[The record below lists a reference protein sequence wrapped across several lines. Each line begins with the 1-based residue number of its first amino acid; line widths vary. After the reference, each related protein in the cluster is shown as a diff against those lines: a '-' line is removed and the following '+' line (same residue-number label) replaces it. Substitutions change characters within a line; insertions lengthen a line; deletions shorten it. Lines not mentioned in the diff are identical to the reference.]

1 MEVEN
6 RFLFFMFL
14 LLWAHISLP
23 SRLFEHHFSQKYTSN
38 ELWIQWSYLF
48 GTVQFKFTWSK
59 CTSSQIYKVW
69 TRFNSCEPFNVS
81 FPVSEYEVGV
91 TKGLMPFLHIQ
102 CQKNEDCKAG
112 ECCRFYWYW
121 FWKIRR
127 CFKQRTEN
135 QTCLLKT
142 VSVFHFFRRSW
153 LKANTSTT
161 KCC

>member
-23 SRLFEHHFSQKYTSN
+23 SRLFEHHFSQKYTSKR
-38 ELWIQWSYLF
+38 
-48 GTVQFKFTWSK
+48 TVNTMIIFIWDSPVQVHLKQMHEFSNL
-59 CTSSQIYKVW
+59 QW
-69 TRFNSCEPFNVS
+69 TRFNSCEPFNIS
-81 FPVSEYEVGV
+81 FPVSEYEVDV

-112 ECCRFYWYW
+112 ECCRLYWYW
-121 FWKIRR
+121 FWKRR

-161 KCC
+161 KFC